1 MSADFHQDLVCTY
14 AKGNQ
19 CAVGVLCVSSIICSV
34 LNSVHAKGQMSVVIS
49 GSSHYFDSHYFDSHN
64 SDSYFSD
71 THNSDSHYSD
81 TH

>member
-1 MSADFHQDLVCTY
+1 M
-14 AKGNQ
+14 NRIR
-19 CAVGVLCVSSIICSV
+19 GVMISMLASNVVYRWFDPQSGQTKDYII
-34 LNSVHAKGQMSVVIS
+34 GM
-49 GSSHYFDSHYFDSHN
+49 GSSHYSDSHN